1 MDNYCNLLVYVLR
14 INLTVYVMQYVGKN
28 IIVEY
33 KIMINQ
39 KGEEITYAE
48 VFRKQSKATYAEVLK
63 KNAKLNVVMN
73 VAEEKKN

>member
-1 MDNYCNLLVYVLR
+1 
-14 INLTVYVMQYVGKN
+14 MQYVGKN

-48 VFRKQSKATYAEVLK
+48 VFRKQSKPTYAEELK
-63 KNAKLNVVMN
+63 KNAKKINAATFFFVNPDALY
-73 VAEEKKN
+73 